1 MAEWTPFVET
11 EQDYAR
17 LAELAVDLLWADQP
31 ADRPPTEAY
40 DIYVK
45 VFELESHWE
54 AVLIP
59 RSPGLPPAIM
69 IVDDTGAI
77 RACKVEEMQ
86 EIK

>member
-11 EQDYAR
+11 EQDYEL
-17 LAELAVDLLWADQP
+17 LANLAVDKLWADEP
-31 ADRPPTEAY
+31 ENRPPTESY

-69 IVDDTGAI
+69 LVDDTGAI
-77 RACKVEEMQ
+77 RATKVEEMK